1 MVERTEKQ
9 NQEQPKHSIHGRA
22 LFTAMDMPQSP
33 ADENQY
39 FVTRAVVERDD
50 PTTGAVSD
58 LIRVAGDGSFARN
71 AFQQVGQPVA
81 S

>member
-1 MVERTEKQ
+1 
-9 NQEQPKHSIHGRA
+9 
-22 LFTAMDMPQSP
+22 MDMPQSP

-71 AFQQVGQPVA
+71 AFQKFGHPIA
-81 S
+81 G